1 LIRSADREIN
11 SELDSTTGKNVKE
24 KVAGGA
30 RLLKQWLL
38 RKIHVDKK
46 QAHVQKF

>member
-24 KVAGGA
+24 KVADISTAGEA
-30 RLLKQWLL
+30 MTPPVVL
-38 RKIHVDKK
+38 I
-46 QAHVQKF
+46 